1 MKPAYTTQSLTR
13 AMKDRTTTVLDQFMT
28 DINSLFR
35 ICTAVTNF
43 ARSMNAMVREI
54 ELLAMNGVVHAAKI
68 TEGQGKPLLALG
80 EILTD
85 LPRRISPEVRELETW
100 CNQVAKNTAKCS
112 DLVRRFHQHLSC
124 LLVMLYRESRSE
136 DFSTIERLAA
146 LNLTRASG
154 IASLVKGLQWEK
166 MPPLCQANMKFLA
179 AQCQTN
185 IAETTRLLKAS
196 DHHLKRAHL
205 SAENIKALGITARYL
220 ALYISVEAAALR
232 EAQSSFQNL
241 ASTINGIIDRL
252 EQQFKVMNQTIAE
265 GCDLLRRLS
274 QEGDHEKPGH
284 F

>member
-1 MKPAYTTQSLTR
+1 
-13 AMKDRTTTVLDQFMT
+13 MKDRTTTVLDQFMT

-68 TEGQGKPLLALG
+68 AEGQGKPLLTLG

-85 LPRRISPEVRELETW
+85 LPKRISPEVRELETW
-100 CNQVAKNTAKCS
+100 CNHIAKNTAKCS
-112 DLVRRFHQHLSC
+112 NLVRRFYQHLSC
-124 LLVMLYRESRSE
+124 LLVMINRSSQEE
-136 DFSTIERLAA
+136 DFSTLERLAA

-154 IASLVKGLQWEK
+154 IASLVMEVERGK
-166 MPPLCQANMKFLA
+166 MLPLCQANMKFLA

-185 IAETTRLLKAS
+185 MAETTRLLKAS
-196 DHHLKRAHL
+196 DDHLKKAHL

-220 ALYISVEAAALR
+220 ALYISVEAASLR
-232 EAQSSFQNL
+232 QTQSSFQNL
-241 ASTINGIIDRL
+241 ASTINETIDRL
-252 EQQFKVMNQTIAE
+252 EQQFKIMNQTIAE
-265 GCDLLRRLS
+265 GCDLLKRLS
-274 QEGDHEKPGH
+274 HEGDYEKSDH